1 MYLFAGFPKVE
12 VTGKRDEKSETGN
25 IHDVQITPTDTLLAI
40 IVQLQLSYSCN
51 NRKSGPDCVDTRNNL
66 LLIMANQLFL
76 RPVVLTAIKVALVV
90 GTVLALINHGPA
102 LLALELSRQQ
112 MLQIALTY
120 LVPYGVSTYS
130 SVKML
135 KNQPVRPHNT
145 QA

>member
-1 MYLFAGFPKVE
+1 M
-12 VTGKRDEKSETGN
+12 
-25 IHDVQITPTDTLLAI
+25 
-40 IVQLQLSYSCN
+40 
-51 NRKSGPDCVDTRNNL
+51 
-66 LLIMANQLFL
+66 MANQLFL

-135 KNQPVRPHNT
+135 KNQSVRPHNP

>member
-1 MYLFAGFPKVE
+1 MV
-12 VTGKRDEKSETGN
+12 N
-25 IHDVQITPTDTLLAI
+25 HI
-40 IVQLQLSYSCN
+40 
-51 NRKSGPDCVDTRNNL
+51 
-66 LLIMANQLFL
+66 FL

-112 MLQIALTY
+112 ILQIVLTY

-135 KNQPVRPHNT
+135 QNQPVRPHNP

>member
-1 MYLFAGFPKVE
+1 
-12 VTGKRDEKSETGN
+12 
-25 IHDVQITPTDTLLAI
+25 
-40 IVQLQLSYSCN
+40 
-51 NRKSGPDCVDTRNNL
+51 
-66 LLIMANQLFL
+66 MANHIFL

-112 MLQIALTY
+112 ILQIVLTY

-135 KNQPVRPHNT
+135 QNQPVRPHNP

>member
-1 MYLFAGFPKVE
+1 MV
-12 VTGKRDEKSETGN
+12 N
-25 IHDVQITPTDTLLAI
+25 HI
-40 IVQLQLSYSCN
+40 
-51 NRKSGPDCVDTRNNL
+51 
-66 LLIMANQLFL
+66 FL

-112 MLQIALTY
+112 ILQIVLTY

-135 KNQPVRPHNT
+135 QNQPVRPHNH

>member
-1 MYLFAGFPKVE
+1 M
-12 VTGKRDEKSETGN
+12 
-25 IHDVQITPTDTLLAI
+25 
-40 IVQLQLSYSCN
+40 
-51 NRKSGPDCVDTRNNL
+51 
-66 LLIMANQLFL
+66 MANQLFL

-112 MLQIALTY
+112 ILQIALTY

-135 KNQPVRPHNT
+135 KNQSVSPHNP